1 MLGFKYMTDYFF
13 LVPTCLI
20 STQDHPPFMDSDEYA
35 GSPKVEW
42 LIMSELEFYLMSALL
57 LC

>member
-1 MLGFKYMTDYFF
+1 
-13 LVPTCLI
+13 
-20 STQDHPPFMDSDEYA
+20 MDSDEYA
-35 GSPKVEW
+35 GLPKVEW

>member
-1 MLGFKYMTDYFF
+1 
-13 LVPTCLI
+13 
-20 STQDHPPFMDSDEYA
+20 MDSDEYA

-57 LC
+57 LCW